1 MLGLIKYCAPA
12 LLKWAEKRTFQPH
25 SRKPGVTDPSLSH
38 KHVSLTHVSLFSSP
52 LSPLRKRG
60 SGRSV
65 SAYSSYLQHHQQQQQ
80 QQQQQHVPQGLPPQL
95 HPFQQQQM
103 SAPSNA
109 GNYSSQLY
117 KGLSVQADNFQQVT
131 IPERLGQGV
140 STISR
145 ITRPPSLPY
154 PVVIYRDFVLG
165 LGFTG
170 SSVSSQTWVGFILRP
185 WQFRH
190 LPDSA

>member
-1 MLGLIKYCAPA
+1 MLGLVKYCAPA

-109 GNYSSQLY
+109 GNYSSQFY
-117 KGLSVQADNFQQVT
+117 KGLSVQADTFQQVT
-131 IPERLGQGV
+131 IPEPR
-140 STISR
+140 STVAGSTSSR
-145 ITRPPSLPY
+145 VICQPFLPY
-154 PVVIYRDFVLG
+154 PVVIYRHFGAAV
-165 LGFTG
+165 
-170 SSVSSQTWVGFILRP
+170 P
-185 WQFRH
+185 
-190 LPDSA
+190 